1 MRKEFDTSLKVKLD
15 TLREELRREKD
26 AAIKELKAAQESQ
39 LEELREF
46 YTNRYTEKVSE
57 MQALL
62 DAKDARILELEAE
75 LGNPLALWWKQATG
89 QKAPYE
95 AAGQTGDAAE

>member
-1 MRKEFDTSLKVKLD
+1 MTRHLSEDAQPRDALVQT
-15 TLREELRREKD
+15 EAMHELLVRD
-26 AAIKELKAAQESQ
+26 GLHSQ
-39 LEELREF
+39 L
-46 YTNRYTEKVSE
+46 TEAE
-57 MQALL
+57 Q
-62 DAKDARILELEAE
+62 RILELEAE